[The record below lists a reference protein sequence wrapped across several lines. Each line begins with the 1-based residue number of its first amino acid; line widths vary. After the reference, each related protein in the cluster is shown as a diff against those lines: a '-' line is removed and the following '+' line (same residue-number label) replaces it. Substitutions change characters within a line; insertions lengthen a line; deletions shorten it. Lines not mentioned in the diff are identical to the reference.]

1 MVTAFFPTIILLI
14 GYLFFLVMTKKY
26 KSYSRQKLTRL
37 TLFVC
42 YVIALIGIV
51 FFPFPIQR
59 ELIEDSI
66 RYAMEQYHN
75 FIPFSTP
82 LRSFNEMGDIGIL
95 SLMHLFLN
103 VLLFIPLG
111 FLVPIIWSK
120 KMSVQ
125 SVVWCG
131 FFTSLCVEAVQFL
144 LSLSLG
150 YVYRSADVDDLILNT
165 LGTFMGYLLFKFTY
179 YKKRNRSCL

>member
-1 MVTAFFPTIILLI
+1 
-14 GYLFFLVMTKKY
+14 
-26 KSYSRQKLTRL
+26 
-37 TLFVC
+37 
-42 YVIALIGIV
+42 
-51 FFPFPIQR
+51 
-59 ELIEDSI
+59 
-66 RYAMEQYHN
+66 
-75 FIPFSTP
+75 
-82 LRSFNEMGDIGIL
+82 
-95 SLMHLFLN
+95 
-103 VLLFIPLG
+103 
-111 FLVPIIWSK
+111 
-120 KMSVQ
+120 MSVQ